1 MARQSKSLPRPRSK
15 PSSTRTLYI
24 HSLPTEI
31 LQYIISSIDDSPR
44 TKESQKTL
52 LALCLTSTLF
62 RDLSQPFLLRNICTS
77 IGAGHD
83 LFKLLLKKTPDESLR
98 SVRSINFDD
107 PFTKVDSRMI
117 KLFVNKATNLTSVT
131 IRKDVAVLQAF
142 FGMSKHCVSCFFRY
156 VLWI

>member
-1 MARQSKSLPRPRSK
+1 MARQSKSLPKPRSK

-31 LQYIISSIDDSPR
+31 LQYIIASIDDSPR

-52 LALCLTSTLF
+52 LSLSLTSTLF

-77 IGAGHD
+77 IGAGQD

-98 SVRSINFDD
+98 NVRSINFDD

-117 KLFVNKATNLTSVT
+117 KLFVNKATNLKSVT

-142 FGMSKHCVSCFFRY
+142 FGTSEHCFLCFFEC
-156 VLWI
+156 IF